1 MDYYKVLGVSRSA
14 NEEEIKRSFRRLA
27 KQYHPDTNPNNPQAE
42 ARFKQI
48 NQAYEVLGDRQ
59 KRAEYDRRERQGSVP
74 FGTSYGTY
82 DPSQADTRRGNGDT
96 TNNEFSSIFDS
107 IFGFGNR
114 ARQRQSPADRGQDI
128 EHDVTISLREAYE
141 GTVRYVTKGDR
152 RIKVNIPPGA
162 GDGTKVRLANEGD
175 KGPGGPGDL
184 YLIVQV
190 EDDPYFERDGDDLQV
205 EVDID
210 MFTAVLGGEVRVPT
224 MARPVKIK
232 VPPGTQ
238 SGQRFRVAGKGMPR
252 LRQPDTFGDLY
263 ARILITVPRKLSP
276 TQRELLLHFK
286 EALDSSE

>member
-1 MDYYKVLGVSRSA
+1 
-14 NEEEIKRSFRRLA
+14 
-27 KQYHPDTNPNNPQAE
+27 
-42 ARFKQI
+42 
-48 NQAYEVLGDRQ
+48 
-59 KRAEYDRRERQGSVP
+59 
-74 FGTSYGTY
+74 
-82 DPSQADTRRGNGDT
+82 
-96 TNNEFSSIFDS
+96 
-107 IFGFGNR
+107 
-114 ARQRQSPADRGQDI
+114 
-128 EHDVTISLREAYE
+128 
-141 GTVRYVTKGDR
+141 VRYVTKGDR

>member
-1 MDYYKVLGVSRSA
+1 MDYYKILGVSRSA
-14 NEEEIKRSFRRLA
+14 NEAEIKHSFRQLA
-27 KQYHPDTNPNNPQAE
+27 KQFHPDTNPNNPQAE

-48 NQAYEVLGDRQ
+48 NQAYEVLSDRQ

-74 FGTSYGTY
+74 FGTSYTSY
-82 DPSQADTRRGNGDT
+82 DSGKADTRTDNGDS
-96 TNNEFSSIFDS
+96 TNNEFGSIFDS

-114 ARQRQSPADRGQDI
+114 AKRQSPADRGQDI

-162 GDGTKVRLANEGD
+162 GDGTKVRLANEGE

-184 YLIVQV
+184 YLVVQV
-190 EDDPYFERDGDDLQV
+190 EHDPYFERDGDDLQV
-205 EVDID
+205 EVDVD

-232 VPPGTQ
+232 LPPGTQ

-286 EALDSSE
+286 QALDSME